1 MTSRTL
7 YIFGMSTLTSAP
19 SGRHVRTPLATLGVL
34 LILRLALLLSGGA
47 VASGVLDAA
56 AVPFAREWGILSANL
71 YIVPI
76 DLITIA
82 VVVWLLRREGSSLG
96 AMLGRLRGKDVLLGV
111 AIGVGLL
118 VALFAGQFL
127 GNLLMY
133 GGPPPVGQS
142 WDPAFRMPL
151 WYGLWCIAVM
161 PITIALAEEVLY
173 RGYLQPR
180 WSDRIG
186 GWPAMLLVSLFF
198 GAQHIAFALSS
209 PQAAFVRVLGT
220 FLGGLLL
227 AWLFRRTGRLWPL
240 IIGHWLADVVGLGL
254 GPLLMSLAGGAS

>member
-1 MTSRTL
+1 MTT
-7 YIFGMSTLTSAP
+7 TSFAP
-19 SGRHVRTPLATLGVL
+19 SGLRTRPTVAVLGIL
-34 LILRLALLLSGGA
+34 LILRLALLLLGGA
-47 VASGVLDAA
+47 VTSGVLDAA
-56 AVPFAREWGILSANL
+56 AVPFAHEWGVLSANL

-82 VVVWLLRREGSSLG
+82 VVVWLLRREGSTLG
-96 AMLGRLRGKDVLLGV
+96 TMLGRLRGKDVLIGLAV
-111 AIGVGLL
+111 AVGLL

-133 GGPPPVGQS
+133 GGPPPAPQA
-142 WDPAFRMPL
+142 WDPAFRIPL
-151 WYGLWCIAVM
+151 WYGLWCITVM
-161 PITIALAEEVLY
+161 PVTIAVAEEVLY

-186 GWPAMLLVSLFF
+186 AWPSMLLVSLFF

-254 GPLLMSLAGGAS
+254 GPLLMALAGGAS